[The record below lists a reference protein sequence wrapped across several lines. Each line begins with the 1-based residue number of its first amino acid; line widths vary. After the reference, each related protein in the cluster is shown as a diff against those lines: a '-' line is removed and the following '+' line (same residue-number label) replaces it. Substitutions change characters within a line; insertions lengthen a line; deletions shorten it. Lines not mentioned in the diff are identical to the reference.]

1 MFVNMKNLSIIKT
14 LVLLPLFAIFLT
26 SCNSDSG
33 QDENSDTQTDN
44 NEKKL
49 STSKEA
55 EIEGWDLI
63 WQDEFNSNG
72 QIDTTKWSYR
82 IWKPGRVNNE
92 LQAYTNSN
100 KNSYQKDGYLT
111 ITALNDSSG
120 GFKYTSAR
128 LVTDGKFDFKY
139 GKVEARAKLPGGR
152 GSWPAI
158 WMLGSNI
165 HEVGWPK
172 CGEID
177 IMEYVGYNP
186 DVIHGTAHA
195 VNFYWKI
202 KEQQTKFID
211 APGVEKEFHNYGIE
225 WYEDKIDF
233 LFDGKVFFTATP
245 KGGDINDTDAWPFS
259 LPHFLILNVAVGGV
273 WGGEKGIDDN
283 AFPMSMQLDYIRV
296 YQKSEVNQN

>member
-1 MFVNMKNLSIIKT
+1 MFVFMKNLSIIKSLAFT
-14 LVLLPLFAIFLT
+14 TFFTILLA
-26 SCNSDSG
+26 SCNSGAQRDIKS
-33 QDENSDTQTDN
+33 EN
-44 NEKKL
+44 NENNA
-49 STSKEA
+49 STA
-55 EIEGWDLI
+55 QNTEIEGWNLI
-63 WQDEFNSNG
+63 WQDEFSG
-72 QIDTTKWSYR
+72 TGKVDTTKWSYR

-92 LQAYTNSN
+92 LQAYTNSD

-120 GFKYTSAR
+120 GNKYTSAR
-128 LVTDGKFDFKY
+128 IVTDGKFDFKY
-139 GKVEARAKLPGGR
+139 GKVEARAMLPGGR

-186 DVIHGTAHA
+186 NVIHGTAHA

-202 KEQQTKFID
+202 KEQQTNFID
-211 APGVEKEFHNYGIE
+211 APGVETEFHNYGIE

-233 LFDGKVFFTATP
+233 LFDGKVYFTATP
-245 KGGDINDTDAWPFS
+245 KGGDKNDINAWPFS
-259 LPHFLILNVAVGGV
+259 LPHFIILNVAVGGA

-283 AFPMSMQLDYIRV
+283 AFPMSMKLDYIRV
-296 YQKSEVNQN
+296 YQKAK